1 MLVPGKETQETASY
15 VDGLMWHHVITIF
28 AYGFSYYTHYLG
40 GLCMFGLIFEIP
52 IVFMNIRDIVACFDK
67 ELLYPWRYASK
78 QLFRL
83 YSNLVSVLF
92 IAARFG
98 PCLLWP
104 LSLLIWR
111 KNLSAIPWYAQA
123 VYHYLGALF
132 IYINITVLRK
142 YVNRYILEDIVRFG
156 ALTFA
161 ELQRRKDYR
170 VSLGED
176 VTDPPG
182 TAAVDSSSDSLAMS
196 MTTQSELM
204 DREDSNINIVATA
217 DGIEAIGAK
226 SVLQGRPAREK
237 TEPDLESNKKEKEPD
252 RSSSSTTAALRL
264 VGMKDVGLHNR
275 RDDLWLV
282 IDDKVYDLTQWV
294 DKHPGM
300 CLLQRCTDV
309 IIISISSSSRMLSV
323 TAAVAVDGWMYSYRR
338 CGRVGGLRWSRRF

>member
-67 ELLYPWRYASK
+67 ELLHPWRYASK
-78 QLFRL
+78 LVFRL

-111 KNLSAIPWYAQA
+111 KNLSAIPWYAQV

-176 VTDPPG
+176 VADPPG
-182 TAAVDSSSDSLAMS
+182 TAVVDSSSDSLAMS
-196 MTTQSELM
+196 MTIQSESM
-204 DREDSNINIVATA
+204 DREDSNISIVTTA
-217 DGIEAIGAK
+217 DGIEAVGSK
-226 SVLQGRPAREK
+226 SVLQGREVSVRPPREK
-237 TEPDLESNKKEKEPD
+237 TEPDLESNKKEPD
-252 RSSSSTTAALRL
+252 RSSSTAALRL
-264 VGMKDVGLHNR
+264 VGMKDVGLHSR

-309 IIISISSSSRMLSV
+309 IISINSNSRMLSV
-323 TAAVAVDGWMYSYRR
+323 IAAVAVDGCIYM
-338 CGRVGGLRWSRRF
+338 

>member
-1 MLVPGKETQETASY
+1 MKLKHHHLYLILSLILSHLVWSWLGKEVASHIMLVPGKETQETAAY

-40 GLCMFGLIFEIP
+40 GLCMFGLIFELP

-67 ELLYPWRYASK
+67 ELLHPWRYVSK
-78 QLFRL
+78 QVFRL
-83 YSNLVSVLF
+83 YSNLVSSLF
-92 IAARFG
+92 IIARFG

-111 KNLSAIPWYAQA
+111 KNLTEILPWYAQT
-123 VYHYLGALF
+123 VYHFLGVLF

-176 VTDPPG
+176 VSDTDTLG
-182 TAAVDSSSDSLAMS
+182 TTVADSASDSIAMS
-196 MTTQSELM
+196 TIQSESM
-204 DREDSNINIVATA
+204 DREDSNIVTIA
-217 DGIEAIGAK
+217 DGIEAVGAK
-226 SVLQGRPAREK
+226 SVHHGRELSIRPTVVVAAAATAGREK
-237 TEPDLESNKKEKEPD
+237 IELDLESNSTSSKKESSSS
-252 RSSSSTTAALRL
+252 SSSSTASSLRL

-282 IDDKVYDLTQWV
+282 IDDKVYDLTSWV
-294 DKHPGM
+294 DKHPG
-300 CLLQRCTDV
+300 R
-309 IIISISSSSRMLSV
+309 
-323 TAAVAVDGWMYSYRR
+323 
-338 CGRVGGLRWSRRF
+338 